1 MDGWMDVEWMD
12 VEWMDVRWMDVRW
25 MEAEW
30 VDEWMYVGG
39 GGRLYSLDR

>member
-1 MDGWMDVEWMD
+1 MDVEWMD

-39 GGRLYSLDR
+39 GGYTVWTDNRGWL